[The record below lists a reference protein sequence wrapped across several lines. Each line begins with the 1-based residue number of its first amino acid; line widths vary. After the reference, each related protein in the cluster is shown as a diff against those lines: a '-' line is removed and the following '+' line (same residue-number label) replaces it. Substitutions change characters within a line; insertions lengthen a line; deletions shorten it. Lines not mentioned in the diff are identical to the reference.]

1 MDYDPDP
8 RDMMNTSTMT
18 SRSISDQSVT
28 SFVISTSDDAITH
41 KILDPTLKQASPID
55 LYVYDGSFVCHISM
69 VSEQLICVNGQ
80 H

>member
-28 SFVISTSDDAITH
+28 SFVISTSDDAIAH
-41 KILDPTLKQASPID
+41 KILDPIPKQASPID
-55 LYVYDGSFVCHISM
+55 RP
-69 VSEQLICVNGQ
+69 ICV
-80 H
+80 